1 TETPKASTASAESK
15 LAEISNFIKGL
26 ENPLVGPSVYDSLKN
41 DANAEIENLK
51 VEQERAKLRDSIAD
65 LAEYITP
72 AEETDTPEYKELANL
87 VTNNLTT
94 QKNLADAVAN
104 SSTSPQALAQMKTQ
118 VENSLPLAE
127 KIKEA
132 QLAHKNLTDPEDA
145 LVAQ

>member
-1 TETPKASTASAESK
+1 
-15 LAEISNFIKGL
+15 
-26 ENPLVGPSVYDSLKN
+26 
-41 DANAEIENLK
+41 
-51 VEQERAKLRDSIAD
+51 
-65 LAEYITP
+65 P

-145 LVAQ
+145 LVAQQLKDVIAANTLSLSDSPEQVNAKIQAISEELDKIETKQAIVDAIAN